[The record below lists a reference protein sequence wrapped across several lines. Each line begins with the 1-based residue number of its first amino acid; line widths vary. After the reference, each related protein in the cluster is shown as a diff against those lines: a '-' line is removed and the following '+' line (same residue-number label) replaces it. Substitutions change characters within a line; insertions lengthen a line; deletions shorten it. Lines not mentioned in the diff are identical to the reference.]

1 MRATLTQVGR
11 QGYPSWAT
19 RLPKWVPRAPLW
31 TIAHTGVTLTHMDKN
46 AAAEQPL
53 CAVLREVMD
62 TKNLTEHGLA
72 RRTGI
77 ASTTLQRRFTSGTFT
92 LNELEAIGKVL

>member
-1 MRATLTQVGR
+1 
-11 QGYPSWAT
+11 
-19 RLPKWVPRAPLW
+19 
-31 TIAHTGVTLTHMDKN
+31 
-46 AAAEQPL
+46 
-53 CAVLREVMD
+53 MD

-92 LNELEAIGKVL
+92 LNELEAIGKVLGLPTWELLRRADDHQPDDQRRSAGQQHALSA